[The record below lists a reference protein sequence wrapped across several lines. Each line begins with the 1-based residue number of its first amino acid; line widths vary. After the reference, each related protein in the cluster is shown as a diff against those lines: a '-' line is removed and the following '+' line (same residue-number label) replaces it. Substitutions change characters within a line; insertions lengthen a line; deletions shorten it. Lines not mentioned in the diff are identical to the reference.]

1 MSTAN
6 LINALLDE
14 YNNIKQDESN
24 TDDTIENIIN
34 DINKIKNNGES
45 INDVFNNI
53 YYINDMSE
61 DRRCSNAK

>member
-34 DINKIKNNGES
+34 DINKIQQKYPNP
-45 INDVFNNI
+45 
-53 YYINDMSE
+53 
-61 DRRCSNAK
+61 CP